1 MRIEVIAMTLTLE
14 LPTDTEKRLQAKA
27 GAKGLTVKSYL
38 EELVRNDLDSQETN
52 GSSPTNTSG
61 TMSNEQWIA
70 EHRALA
76 KSHEHVTHFVDDSR
90 ESIYAGRGE

>member
-1 MRIEVIAMTLTLE
+1 MTLTLE

-38 EELVRNDLDSQETN
+38 EELVRSDLESLQSN
-52 GSSPTNTSG
+52 GSHSPSEP
-61 TMSNEQWIA
+61 SDSSADQWIA

-76 KSHEHVTHFVDDSR
+76 KKHEHITHFIDDSR

>member
-1 MRIEVIAMTLTLE
+1 MTLTLE

-27 GAKGLTVKSYL
+27 GAKGLTIKTYL
-38 EELVRNDLDSQETN
+38 EELVRNDLGNQETD
-52 GSSPTNTSG
+52 GSSPINSPG
-61 TMSNEQWIA
+61 TMSNEEWIA

-76 KSHEHVTHFVDDSR
+76 KKHAHVTHFVDDSR

>member
-1 MRIEVIAMTLTLE
+1 MTLTLE
-14 LPTDTEKRLQAKA
+14 LPTDTEKLLQAKA
-27 GAKGLTVKSYL
+27 GAKGLTIKSYL
-38 EELVRNDLDSQETN
+38 AELVRSDLEIPETN
-52 GSSPTNTSG
+52 GVHQK
-61 TMSNEQWIA
+61 NEAVSTTADQWIA

>member
-1 MRIEVIAMTLTLE
+1 MTLTLE

-27 GAKGLTVKSYL
+27 GAKGLTIKSYL
-38 EELVRNDLDSQETN
+38 EELVRSDLEKQETI
-52 GSSPTNTSG
+52 GLHQKGDLGIASAD
-61 TMSNEQWIA
+61 QWIA